1 MPHVREPPAV
11 SPGTYEHVKG
21 GRYEVLTL
29 ARHSETEE
37 WVVVYRQLYGDRG
50 VWVRPADMFA
60 EQVEVDG
67 ALVPRFRRVDE
78 R

>member
-1 MPHVREPPAV
+1 MTSSSEPPAI
-11 SPGTYEHVKG
+11 SPGVYEHYKG
-21 GRYEVLTL
+21 AHYEVLAL

-50 VWVRPADMFA
+50 VWVRPAEMFA

-67 ALVPRFRRVDE
+67 GLVARFRRVD
-78 R
+78 